1 MQGSNTKLKLPAA
14 EIRSQ
19 RAAELH
25 ERKPWEQGWRLSLPG
40 YELLQGDIP
49 DKLVYRLLVRHRMAR
64 TIWLNAYHPARKW
77 MSKGIHVT
85 FCWRLLA
92 QYALANGWTESQTE
106 HLLAAWRYQ
115 HEFNLHDVEL
125 ASALST
131 ALKITAGIR
140 EKYTLERTRKMQD
153 KTSYQVLDFL
163 KQGEATPAEVARGL
177 KMDRV
182 RVKQCLYR
190 LAKTG
195 KVQTMGGGRYSTV
208 TPTVTPEVI
217 DKKRKV
223 KNNSKSLTQA
233 VTGGVTVRLP
243 FGPDEIPDDPT
254 IVSNVTQGV
263 QPLSPL
269 KTPETQKD
277 PTIVTEEERYL
288 RQIRYIERPDGTF
301 EVDPPDEIDFKQ
313 EQDQKL
319 QEEFD
324 QWEKDLEAFSR
335 AHPEAAEPRPPRPL
349 ARQVEDWRS
358 APPPQFKEAHWSSPA
373 TEYQAKPY

>member
-115 HEFNLHDVEL
+115 HGFNLHDVEL
-125 ASALST
+125 AGALNT
-131 ALKITAGIR
+131 ALKITSGIR
-140 EKYTLERTRKMQD
+140 EKYMMEKTRKMQD
-153 KTSYQVLDFL
+153 KTSYRVLDFL

-177 KMDRV
+177 GLPRETAK
-182 RVKQCLYR
+182 KCLQR
-190 LAKTG
+190 LAKAG
-195 KVQTMGGGRYSTV
+195 HVQRMDRGRYSMGTE
-208 TPTVTPEVI
+208 TGTNEVI
-217 DKKRKV
+217 DKN
-223 KNNSKSLTQA
+223 KNKKPKISLTQ
-233 VTGGVTVRLP
+233 GVPV
-243 FGPDEIPDDPT
+243 
-254 IVSNVTQGV
+254 
-263 QPLSPL
+263 LSP
-269 KTPETQKD
+269 PETRRD
-277 PTIVTEEERYL
+277 SIIVTEEERYL
-288 RQIRYIERPDGTF
+288 RQIRYIERPDGTL
-301 EVDPPDEIDFKQ
+301 EIDPPDEIDFKQ

-324 QWEKDLEAFSR
+324 QWEKDLAAFSR